1 MKPEF
6 TEISENVL
14 ELVVEKT
21 EFIGEKFII
30 ESESDPKVRPPLSLD
45 LGRSRLALP
54 RHSFVL
60 SFPSPF
66 PTMLGGISNRIW
78 EQIVMHASQCVPD
91 DKLYSYT
98 ISGHGVGLLFNSVY
112 KLVGATFD
120 GQNYQLLSELML
132 PQKVLASYPSFRL
145 QMTSPRKS
153 KVAWRKIKAVI
164 KLRSVKRDLA
174 AKRGQSLY
182 L

>member
-1 MKPEF
+1 
-6 TEISENVL
+6 
-14 ELVVEKT
+14 
-21 EFIGEKFII
+21 
-30 ESESDPKVRPPLSLD
+30 
-45 LGRSRLALP
+45 
-54 RHSFVL
+54 
-60 SFPSPF
+60 
-66 PTMLGGISNRIW
+66 MLGGISNRIW

-120 GQNYQLLSELML
+120 DQNYQLLSELML
-132 PQKVLASYPSFRL
+132 PQKGQETSFYFGFSGEQVLASYPSFRL

-174 AKRGQSLY
+174 ARRGQSLY